1 VDSKQASVS
10 LEPLAYDQ
18 ITKTMQSHQTEEA
31 MISMGAMKKQSEKD
45 KIKMLERHNAE
56 LKAIQE
62 RTWSPISEL
71 ASPTIEQPAMTLHKK
86 HH

>member
-10 LEPLAYDQ
+10 LEPLAYDK

-45 KIKMLERHNAE
+45 KIKDAGTTQCGAQSYSGENMVTHLGAGMPHD
-56 LKAIQE
+56 
-62 RTWSPISEL
+62 RTTGDD
-71 ASPTIEQPAMTLHKK
+71 AS
-86 HH
+86 